1 MVVASSSASYPMTS
15 HVVRTVT
22 EYTWGS
28 CSSALVDTA
37 TGIASLITESASA
50 AASWTATALSLF
62 SHLSPNSYSP
72 QFVQTFRST
81 WWGSDVSFLP
91 SNQQSMHRPSR
102 DSSQSLP
109 HLTQKLTAAP
119 PVHA

>member
-1 MVVASSSASYPMTS
+1 MTS

-22 EYTWGS
+22 EYTCGS
-28 CSSALVDTA
+28 CSTA
-37 TGIASLITESASA
+37 WVETETGTASLITASASA
-50 AASWTATALSLF
+50 AASCTATAFSLL

-72 QFVQTFRST
+72 QFVQTLRST
-81 WWGSDVSFLP
+81 WWGRDVSFLP
-91 SNQQSMHRPSR
+91 SSQQSMHRPSR

-119 PVHA
+119 PGRASRRRSP